1 MCYHPSDCV
10 SPADFALSAI
20 SRVNFL
26 ALILFWYISLLEV
39 WKLHSFDFL
48 GIRLA
53 ASYFDRS
60 RED

>member
-10 SPADFALSAI
+10 NPAEFALSAI
-20 SRVNFL
+20 FRVNFL
-26 ALILFWYISLLEV
+26 ALILFWYIFSREM
-39 WKLHSFDFL
+39 WKLHSFDYL

-53 ASYFDRS
+53 ASYSDRS